1 MKEPSPSQHVSGI
14 FEHLIPFVAVT
25 VELWRVLMEKLMDDF
40 EQMGAEDRRLL
51 SSRPHRFDTRP
62 GRDALQCALRE
73 RTSDLKDAR
82 DQAEAMPKGW
92 FAWSRSSKRR
102 ATAIEEATAALKAW
116 QGRGT
121 ISFIQAEAAKV
132 ERARL
137 RQDRKIRDFDARPDV
152 VQAVRRLDDLPG
164 VMRMAEGLKELEP
177 DKELHAVLM
186 PMVGQ
191 DGNLLRVNADAGL
204 ALLRR
209 RVAIAAA
216 VQGAGGKTGGP
227 KDTMEPEPDQSDP
240 EPADVVAAVWEQAAG
255 MGLDDLTMLGM

>member
-1 MKEPSPSQHVSGI
+1 MKESSPSQHIDGI

-25 VELWRVLMEKLMDDF
+25 IELWRVLMEKLMDDF

-51 SSRPHRFDTRP
+51 AARPQRFDTRP

-73 RTSDLKDAR
+73 RTADLKDAR
-82 DQAEAMPKGW
+82 DQAEGLPKGW

-102 ATAIEEATAALKAW
+102 AAAIEEAAAALKEW
-116 QGRGT
+116 QGRGMVK
-121 ISFIQAEAAKV
+121 FIQAEAAKM
-132 ERARL
+132 ERVQR
-137 RQDRKIRDFDARPDV
+137 RQDKKIRDFDARPDV
-152 VQAVRRLDDLPG
+152 AQAVRRLADMPG
-164 VMRMAEGLKELEP
+164 VMRMVSGLVELKP

-186 PMVGQ
+186 PLVGQ
-191 DGNLLRVNADAGL
+191 DGGLLRIDAVAGL

-216 VQGAGGKTGGP
+216 VQGAEDRSGGLE
-227 KDTMEPEPDQSDP
+227 MEP
-240 EPADVVAAVWEQAAG
+240 EPADVVAAVWEQAVG